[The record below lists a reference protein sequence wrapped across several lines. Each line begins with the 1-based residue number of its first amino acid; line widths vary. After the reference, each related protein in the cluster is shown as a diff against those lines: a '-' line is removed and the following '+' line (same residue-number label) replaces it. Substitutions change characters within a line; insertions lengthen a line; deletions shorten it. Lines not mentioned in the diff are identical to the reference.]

1 MIFHMKVF
9 AMIKKI
15 GAAATAVTLFLS
27 AYFLSGWLG
36 GAFVRWMERGQPQLL
51 FQYATDG
58 QFCCNVYFT
67 EETNARYGVPGDISD
82 LAQEGDLLSL
92 AAQII
97 KNKWEIAK
105 VLEEKQAYLDY
116 LQQQGTSLTGFFS
129 FAEKLAQ
136 MRDNLVF
143 ACRYVLFLLWVL
155 VVYIMVRCRPALYF
169 AMGLL
174 CILTTSIKLSGK
186 LAAVFLFDIHVSHVV
201 TDGLLPP
208 LLEAM
213 LTFLIF
219 DITVAAWEKV
229 RLSHKI
235 EALYQDLPAL
245 QYLMVH
251 LTQTPDS
258 GDEYRSDFSRLLPH
272 FSDYVQTGNRK
283 RKKALRLIQAI
294 ESLSGPHTNRSF
306 LEAAVELQTLLPG
319 K

>member
-1 MIFHMKVF
+1 
-9 AMIKKI
+9 MIKKV
-15 GAAATAVTLFLS
+15 AAAAAAITLFLS
-27 AYFLSGWLG
+27 AYYLSGWLG
-36 GAFVRWMERGQPQLL
+36 GALVGWMERDQPQLL

-58 QFCCNVYFT
+58 QFSSNIYIS
-67 EETNARYGVPGDISD
+67 EETNTRYGVLDGISE
-82 LAQEGDLLSL
+82 LAPEGDLSLL

-129 FAEKLAQ
+129 FAEKLSQ
-136 MRDNLVF
+136 MRNNLVF
-143 ACRYVLFLLWVL
+143 TCRYVLFLLWVAVL
-155 VVYIMVRCRPALYF
+155 YMMVRCRPALYF

-186 LAAVFLFDIHVSHVV
+186 LAAVFLFDVHVSQRI

-229 RLSHKI
+229 RLNHKV

-245 QYLMVH
+245 QYLVVH

-258 GDEYRSDFSRLLPH
+258 REEYRSDFSRLLPH
-272 FSDYVQTGNRK
+272 FSSYVQNGNRK
-283 RKKALRLIQAI
+283 RRKALRLIKAI